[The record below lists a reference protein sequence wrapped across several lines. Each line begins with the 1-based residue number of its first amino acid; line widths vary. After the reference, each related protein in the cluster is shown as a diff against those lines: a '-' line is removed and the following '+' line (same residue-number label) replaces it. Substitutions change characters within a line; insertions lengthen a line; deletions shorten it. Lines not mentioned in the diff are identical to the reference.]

1 MFSDQEIAEL
11 RGDKPSMK
19 LPVLFSGWG
28 GKYSTVAIFK
38 VCPNI
43 LGNEKLSCFSMTIIF

>member
-19 LPVLFSGWG
+19 LPVLFFWMGW
-28 GKYSTVAIFK
+28 KIQH
-38 VCPNI
+38 CRHI
-43 LGNEKLSCFSMTIIF
+43 

>member
-19 LPVLFSGWG
+19 LPVLFLDGVENTALSPYL
-28 GKYSTVAIFK
+28 KSAR
-38 VCPNI
+38 NI